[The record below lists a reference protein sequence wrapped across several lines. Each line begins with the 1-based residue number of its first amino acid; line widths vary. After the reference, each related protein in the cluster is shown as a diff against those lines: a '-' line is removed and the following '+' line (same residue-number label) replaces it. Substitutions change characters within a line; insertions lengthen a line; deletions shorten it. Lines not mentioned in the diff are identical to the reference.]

1 MGYFIRTEPGVNIY
15 VEDVNPEGEKT
26 ILFVHGWPLNHHLFE
41 YQYNSLPEMGFRCIG
56 IDMRGFGQ
64 SDKPWRGYDY
74 NRMADDLLMVIQ
86 ALRLQNITLV
96 GHSMA
101 GAISIR
107 YMARHNGYGVSKLVL
122 VDAAAPTG
130 FTKETADRLF
140 TQARNDRPNMLK
152 GVGDT
157 FFFQYTST
165 PFSEWF
171 FKLGLAA
178 ASWSTLKTIISL
190 RDENVTADLER
201 ISVPT
206 LIIHGIHDQVI
217 PFSQSRILN
226 QSIRNSHV
234 IPFQYSGHGPVWEE
248 RNKFNKELI
257 AFIEERS

>member
-157 FFFQYTST
+157 LFLSIHQYPILRMVFQT
-165 PFSEWF
+165 
-171 FKLGLAA
+171 
-178 ASWSTLKTIISL
+178 
-190 RDENVTADLER
+190 RV
-201 ISVPT
+201 
-206 LIIHGIHDQVI
+206 
-217 PFSQSRILN
+217 
-226 QSIRNSHV
+226 
-234 IPFQYSGHGPVWEE
+234 SGC
-248 RNKFNKELI
+248 
-257 AFIEERS
+257 

>member
-15 VEDVNPEGEKT
+15 VEDVNPEGGKT

-130 FTKETADRLF
+130 FTRKLPIVSLPKQETIDLICLRALGISF
-140 TQARNDRPNMLK
+140 SFN
-152 GVGDT
+152 
-157 FFFQYTST
+157 T
-165 PFSEWF
+165 PVPHSQNGFS
-171 FKLGLAA
+171 
-178 ASWSTLKTIISL
+178 
-190 RDENVTADLER
+190 N
-201 ISVPT
+201 
-206 LIIHGIHDQVI
+206 
-217 PFSQSRILN
+217 
-226 QSIRNSHV
+226 
-234 IPFQYSGHGPVWEE
+234 
-248 RNKFNKELI
+248 
-257 AFIEERS
+257 